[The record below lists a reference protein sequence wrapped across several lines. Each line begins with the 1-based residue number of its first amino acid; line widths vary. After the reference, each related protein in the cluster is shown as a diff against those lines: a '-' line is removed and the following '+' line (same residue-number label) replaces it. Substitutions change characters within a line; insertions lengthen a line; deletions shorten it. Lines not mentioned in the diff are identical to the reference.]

1 MLTLVSRFVSVCETL
16 PSTSYIKAVDYWFLL
31 CLAVP
36 FLEVLL
42 QVYLDK
48 IRTKT
53 EGMVKGL
60 NIQIK
65 IIALLYI
72 YRRKN

>member
-1 MLTLVSRFVSVCETL
+1 MTLVIHVPRFVSVCETL
-16 PSTSYIKAVDYWFLL
+16 PRTSYIKAVDYWFLL

-48 IRTKT
+48 IRTK
-53 EGMVKGL
+53 MVAGF

-65 IIALLYI
+65 ITIPQYI
-72 YRRKN
+72 HHRKN

>member
-16 PSTSYIKAVDYWFLL
+16 PRTSYIKAVDYWFLL

-36 FLEVLL
+36 FIEVLL
-42 QVYLDK
+42 QVYLDR

-53 EGMVKGL
+53 GGL
-60 NIQIK
+60 NNQIK
-65 IIALLYI
+65 IIIMQYI
-72 YRRKN
+72 YHTKN